1 MEQQAAGWLLPICN
15 SPAATRYSAELLK
28 FFARN
33 LYPLLR
39 SPIIIVVGIMF
50 ITISIIVLGIYVM
63 FMIIVYRLKPGSFSS
78 SILRAYETLVLLQG

>member
-1 MEQQAAGWLLPICN
+1 MYMCN
-15 SPAATRYSAELLK
+15 SAARSSTELLK

-33 LYPLLR
+33 LYPLLQC
-39 SPIIIVVGIMF
+39 PIIIVVGIMF

-78 SILRAYETLVLLQG
+78 